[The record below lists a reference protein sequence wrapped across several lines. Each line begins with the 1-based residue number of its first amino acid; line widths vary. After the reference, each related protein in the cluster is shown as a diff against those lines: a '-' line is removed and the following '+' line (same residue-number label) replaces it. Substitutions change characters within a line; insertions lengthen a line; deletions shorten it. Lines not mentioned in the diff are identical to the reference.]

1 MKRTKKFWSDE
12 EIARLKKIYPEENTI
27 DVARMLNRTV
37 CSVNGMAHSLGL
49 KKSNKFIADG
59 KSGRINN
66 GQRIGIKTQ
75 FVPGHV
81 PLNKGK
87 KWDEIM
93 TKDAQKRARLTTFQN
108 GRQPHNIK
116 SDGTITIRTDN
127 RGVSFEWIRIGL
139 AKWIPLFHHV
149 WIQEHGSV
157 PKGHILAFKDR
168 NPMNTK
174 LENLMIMTKA
184 ENCKRNSIARIPLE
198 VRQTMTALKKLKKII
213 SEKETK

>member
-1 MKRTKKFWSDE
+1 MKKTKKFWSDE

-59 KSGRINN
+59 KSGRIKN
-66 GQRIGIKTQ
+66 GQGIGIKTQ

-93 TKDAQKRARLTTFQN
+93 PKDAQEKARQTTFKT
-108 GRQPHNIK
+108 GRLPHNTLK
-116 SDGTITIRTDN
+116 DGMITIRTDN
-127 RGVSFEWIRIGL
+127 RGVSFEWIRIGV

-149 WIQEHGSV
+149 WIQANGPI
-157 PKGHILAFKDR
+157 PKGHVLAFIDR
-168 NPMNTK
+168 NPMNAK

-184 ENCKRNSIARIPLE
+184 DNCRRNSIARIPPE
-198 VRQTMTALKKLKKII
+198 VRQTMTALKKLKKMI
-213 SEKETK
+213 SEKERK